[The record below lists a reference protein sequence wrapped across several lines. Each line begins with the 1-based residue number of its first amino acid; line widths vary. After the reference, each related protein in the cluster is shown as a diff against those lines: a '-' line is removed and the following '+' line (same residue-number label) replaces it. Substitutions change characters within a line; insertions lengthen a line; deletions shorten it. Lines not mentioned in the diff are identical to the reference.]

1 MTRNQLIYFV
11 MEERINKRSALII
24 LTAGSFLTP
33 FMGASVNIALPSIGK
48 EFALD
53 AVLLSWV
60 STSFLLGA
68 AIFLVPFGRLGDLYG
83 RKKIYTYGIM
93 LYTIAALLSGIS
105 VAPWMLIS
113 FCILHGIGSSMIFGT
128 GVAILTSIFS
138 AGERGRALG
147 IQVSCVYLGQS
158 LGPFLSGFLIEHLGW
173 RSIFLINVPIGLAI
187 LSMILWKLKG
197 EWVGARGEGFDFLG
211 SILYSLT
218 LVAIMYG
225 FSLLPS
231 KAGAA
236 FILGGAFG
244 FWAFIKW
251 ETKTASPVF
260 DIRLFRHNKV
270 FAFSNLAALVHYGAT
285 FGVNFLLSLYLQ
297 YVQGYSPFQ
306 AGSIILFKPAMQA
319 AFSPFA
325 GRLSDRI
332 DPRLVASLGMAFTV
346 IGLFLLLFLHE
357 KTTLIYLIPVL
368 LTLGFGFALFSS
380 PNTNAVMGSVEE
392 KYYGIA
398 SGTVSLM
405 RLMGQILSMG
415 IATLIFAVVMGRV
428 EITADLYPL
437 LLKST
442 RVALLIFAILCIGG
456 LFASL
461 ARGRVR

>member
-1 MTRNQLIYFV
+1 
-11 MEERINKRSALII
+11 MEKGINKRSALII

-33 FMGASVNIALPSIGK
+33 FMGSSVNIALPSIGK
-48 EFALD
+48 EFAMD

-68 AIFLVPFGRLGDLYG
+68 AMFLVPFGRIADLYG
-83 RKKIYTYGIM
+83 RKRIYTYGIM
-93 LYTIAALLSGIS
+93 VYTLAALLSGIS
-105 VAPWMLIS
+105 IAPWMLIS

-173 RSIFLINVPIGLAI
+173 RSIFLINVPIGLVI
-187 LSMILWKLKG
+187 LTMILWKLKG
-197 EWVGARGEGFDFLG
+197 EWVGARGESFDFLG
-211 SILYSLT
+211 SIIYSLT

-231 KAGAA
+231 MVGGS
-236 FILGGAFG
+236 FILVGALG
-244 FWAFIKW
+244 FWVFIKW
-251 ETKTASPVF
+251 EIKTASPVF
-260 DIRLFRHNKV
+260 DIKLFRNNRV

-319 AFSPFA
+319 IFSPFA
-325 GRLSDRI
+325 GRLSDKI
-332 DPRLVASLGMAFTV
+332 DPRIVASLGMAFTV
-346 IGLFLLLFLHE
+346 VGLFLLIFLHE
-357 KTTLIYLIPVL
+357 KTTLAFMIPVL

-392 KYYGIA
+392 KFYGIA

-415 IATLIFAVVMGRV
+415 IVSLIFTLFMGRV
-428 EITADLYPL
+428 KITAEIYPL
-437 LLKST
+437 LLKGT
-442 RVALLIFAILCIGG
+442 RAALLIFAILCIGG
-456 LFASL
+456 IFASL
-461 ARGRVR
+461 ARGKVR

>member
-1 MTRNQLIYFV
+1 
-11 MEERINKRSALII
+11 
-24 LTAGSFLTP
+24 
-33 FMGASVNIALPSIGK
+33 
-48 EFALD
+48 
-53 AVLLSWV
+53 
-60 STSFLLGA
+60 
-68 AIFLVPFGRLGDLYG
+68 
-83 RKKIYTYGIM
+83 
-93 LYTIAALLSGIS
+93 
-105 VAPWMLIS
+105 
-113 FCILHGIGSSMIFGT
+113 
-128 GVAILTSIFS
+128 
-138 AGERGRALG
+138 
-147 IQVSCVYLGQS
+147 
-158 LGPFLSGFLIEHLGW
+158 
-173 RSIFLINVPIGLAI
+173 
-187 LSMILWKLKG
+187 MILWKLKG

-211 SILYSLT
+211 SLLYSLT

-231 KAGAA
+231 KAGVAS
-236 FILGGAFG
+236 ILVGAFG

-332 DPRLVASLGMAFTV
+332 DPRWVASLGMAFTV
-346 IGLFLLLFLHE
+346 IGLFFLLFLHE
-357 KTTLIYLIPVL
+357 QTTLPYLIPVL

-380 PNTNAVMGSVEE
+380 PNTNAVMSSVEE
-392 KYYGIA
+392 KFYGIA

-428 EITADLYPL
+428 EITAAFYPL
-437 LLKST
+437 LLKSM
-442 RVALLIFAILCIGG
+442 RLALLIFAILCIGG
-456 LFASL
+456 IFASL
-461 ARGRVR
+461 ARGKVR

>member
-1 MTRNQLIYFV
+1 MTGNQLIYSV

-225 FSLLPS
+225 FSLLPT

-236 FILGGAFG
+236 FILVGAFG

-260 DIRLFRHNKV
+260 DIKLFRHNRV

-357 KTTLIYLIPVL
+357 KTTLIYLIPAL

-456 LFASL
+456 IFASL
-461 ARGRVR
+461 ARGKVR